1 MAARQG
7 ATSILLSAA
16 LGLLG
21 GSAPVSAQSGSQT
34 QSPAVTPAATP
45 HQIDDRVRRRIDE
58 LRMRP
63 EGNRLPPA
71 DSFTVGPRQI
81 PASAT
86 LAGPIAV
93 AQGSVDVSGHVNGD
107 VFVVDGDAVVHRGAV
122 VTGDVV
128 SIGGRVTMDGGRADG
143 EIRMLSAPSG
153 AAVSSGERPPL
164 TTWQSIK
171 LVMGWFAVL
180 VIIGLGVMIF
190 AEPNMDGVVQGMER
204 SFARAFW
211 FGVLGEIMALPALLL
226 ICLGLVLTILG
237 ALLIPFAI
245 VAYGIAVAGLLALGF
260 LAVARLTGSIW
271 SRPQSGTPASARAA
285 NLRSLLIGLTLY
297 MGLWL
302 LAAIFTWQPVT
313 AAVLR
318 GVALAVSWV
327 AVTVGLGAAM
337 LSRAGTRH
345 LGGRAGA
352 GTTRPAPNDLAWQT
366 PTPVTGVTAARRPP
380 TAIKDVV

>member
-45 HQIDDRVRRRIDE
+45 HQIDDRVRRHIDE

-128 SIGGRVTMDGGRADG
+128 SIGGRVTMDGGRVDG

-153 AAVSSGERPPL
+153 ATVSSGERPPL

-237 ALLIPFAI
+237 VLLIPFAI
-245 VAYGIAVAGLLALGF
+245 VAYGIAVAGLLTLGF
-260 LAVARLTGSIW
+260 LAVARMVGGSVK
-271 SRPQSGTPASARAA
+271 RDGNATPRARALTA
-285 NLRSLLIGLTLY
+285 LAIGVAVFFVLWMVAALLT
-297 MGLWL
+297 WSP
-302 LAAIFTWQPVT
+302 LAATVVR
-313 AAVLR
+313 AA
-318 GVALAVSWV
+318 ALAMTWV
-327 AVTVGLGAAM
+327 AVTLGFGAAL
-337 LSRAGTRH
+337 LSRAGTHR
-345 LGGRAGA
+345 RVAAGV
-352 GTTRPAPNDLAWQT
+352 RPVELASWQT
-366 PTPVTGVTAARRPP
+366 PTPLTGVVAARRPKV
-380 TAIKDVV
+380 TEAS